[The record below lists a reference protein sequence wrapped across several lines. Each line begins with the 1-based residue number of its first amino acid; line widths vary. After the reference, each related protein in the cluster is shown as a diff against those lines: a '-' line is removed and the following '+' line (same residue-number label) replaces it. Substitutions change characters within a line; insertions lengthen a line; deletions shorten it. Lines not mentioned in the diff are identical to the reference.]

1 MDYCKYDLTPVVED
15 AAERFEQTREDSNGV
30 NIRQYLQVFSWPQL
44 WGSTSCG
51 FGGISGAA
59 MTTAQT
65 IVVKCMG
72 VNTVLVYHNNK
83 FAYSVDKPNKEFH
96 GCFNKKQLPG
106 AALAEQVEALSN

>member
-15 AAERFEQTREDSNGV
+15 AAERFEQIREDSNGV

-44 WGSTSCG
+44 WGSTGCG

-72 VNTVLVYHNNK
+72 LKTIFVYHNNK
-83 FAYSVDKPNKEFH
+83 FAYSVDEPNKEFEK
-96 GCFNKKQLPG
+96 CFSKRQLPG
-106 AALAEQVEALSN
+106 AVSERQVEVLSD